1 MCTSVIFIKLVMCEL
16 LIIFCILTSCSQNID
31 DKKIIDDY
39 INESLSDTP
48 RVRKHDWKVELMSKR
63 PMSGA
68 PSYGANTNC

>member
-1 MCTSVIFIKLVMCEL
+1 MFTAGDGDSIDISIVPSIYNKIKRKFLWKRE
-16 LIIFCILTSCSQNID
+16 
-31 DKKIIDDY
+31 
-39 INESLSDTP
+39 INWSLSDTP